1 MVFGTMRYF
10 CPILPTAA
18 AAAALFLGACSRREP
33 ATQVHVYEMGQK
45 VEIGHIIYT
54 VFETRW
60 ETQLGQSINARIPQN
75 RYFLVRMTAVNSS
88 AADELIPN
96 VTVEDDNGNS
106 YTELSNGEGVPSWM
120 GFLRQVKPAE
130 AAQGNVLFDVPP
142 KHYKM
147 RVTDENG
154 DAAALIDIPLRF
166 DAEIPGLGLPEQKDQ
181 KK

>member
-1 MVFGTMRYF
+1 MRHF
-10 CPILPTAA
+10 CPLLTIAA
-18 AAAALFLGACSRREP
+18 VVAALFLNACSRSEP
-33 ATQVHVYEMGQK
+33 ATQIHLYDMGQK
-45 VEIGHIIYT
+45 VEVGHIIYT

-60 ETQLGQSINARIPQN
+60 ETQLGQGVTARIPQS

-88 AADELIPN
+88 SGDEIIPN
-96 VTVEDDNGNS
+96 VTVEDDRGNS
-106 YTELSNGEGVPSWM
+106 YTELSNGEGVPMWM

-130 AAQGNVLFDVPP
+130 SAQGNVLFDVPP

-154 DAAALIDIPLRF
+154 EAAALIDIPLRF
-166 DAEIPGLGLPEQKDQ
+166 DAETPYVALPEQKDQ